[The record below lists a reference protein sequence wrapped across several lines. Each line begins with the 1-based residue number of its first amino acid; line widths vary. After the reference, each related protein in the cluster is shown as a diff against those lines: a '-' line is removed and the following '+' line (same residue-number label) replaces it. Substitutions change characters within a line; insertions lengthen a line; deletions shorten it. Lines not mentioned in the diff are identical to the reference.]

1 MASGGGNPADL
12 RYPQK
17 FYLLDQKGTT
27 RTITQ
32 KKYSTIAKLALGGKS
47 GTAFVEDA
55 SGEEFLLAF
64 APLEINKV
72 PMVVVLSAS
81 LGPPKSA
88 FCQEAAVVLVLALL
102 VISAG
107 VWIFM
112 RMNPLLQELSQ
123 VQKGAISMLDQASHF
138 KDTDTGW
145 HVERMAAYSVAIARA
160 LGISAKDSMILEL
173 AAKMHDLGK
182 VGTPDNILKK
192 PAKLNQDEWTVMQRL
207 PRRAE
212 KSFAGKTHHCSAWP
226 GVSPLGLKGEEIPLP
241 ARITAVADV
250 FDALTMR
257 RPCKEP

>member
-1 MASGGGNPADL
+1 M
-12 RYPQK
+12 
-17 FYLLDQKGTT
+17 
-27 RTITQ
+27 
-32 KKYSTIAKLALGGKS
+32 
-47 GTAFVEDA
+47 
-55 SGEEFLLAF
+55 AF

-72 PMVVVLSAS
+72 PMVVALSAS
-81 LGPPKSA
+81 LGPLKSA

-192 PAKLNQDEWTVMQRL
+192 PAKLNQDEWTVMQRHAEEGGEIL
-207 PRRAE
+207 SREDTPLFSITRGIPWDLRARR
-212 KSFAGKTHHCSAWP
+212 FPCRPGLQRWRTCLTH
-226 GVSPLGLKGEEIPLP
+226 
-241 ARITAVADV
+241 
-250 FDALTMR
+250 
-257 RPCKEP
+257 